1 MTQLDSQTTAPSE
14 TGATEH
20 LSFVTN
26 TWSRTVIQ
34 PILIA
39 LLISSLFTGIL
50 AFLDVLMPDAQWL
63 LLSFFCLFVAL
74 EGIYTTLWLN
84 HLEQRTI
91 NRLAYRAA
99 EFVVI
104 IILLRLYTWVVT
116 GGWPDPRPLQVWLRS
131 PQVLFGGVLF
141 LAGIV
146 IILMVWQRVL
156 EISDVFS
163 QLAIDTAEAV
173 YYSLT
178 PQDRRLSERP
188 LRIDRSQLVAT
199 FFQQWIWGGII
210 LAACSTLSTL
220 DLRMITTIRNPLA
233 IGRLG
238 LPPMMLAALLIYFI
252 SGFLLLSQG
261 RLAAMNARW
270 LNEGAARNMLV
281 ERSWHRT
288 SLWVLLATVV
298 VAAFLPLGET
308 LAISRILQA
317 IIGILTLTFY
327 ILSFLFFSLLS
338 LLFQTVPTPD
348 SERPPGALENLV
360 VPTPEPSATPAA
372 PNETAAIVISSFFWT
387 IIIVAT
393 IIAISFYLRE
403 RGYRLNLRSIKRF
416 WSGFSGWLRQMWRG
430 LSIQARDLQHA
441 VRARLRVE
449 APEEDESKKS
459 PWRFIRVNALS
470 PREQIRYFYLSTAR
484 RAGDQGVQRRQ
495 SETPLEY
502 AEDLKESWPDTE
514 IDVEELTEAFLK
526 ARYSP
531 QSIEKEDVNPVK
543 RRWKHLR
550 ANLRRRGKPGDRNDQ
565 DEPPLAPPDQT

>member
-1 MTQLDSQTTAPSE
+1 MTQLDRQTTATSE
-14 TGATEH
+14 TGATGH

-26 TWSRTVIQ
+26 TWSRRVVQ

-50 AFLDVLMPDAQWL
+50 AFLDVLMPDEQWL

-74 EGIYTTLWLN
+74 EGIYTTIWLN

-104 IILLRLYTWVVT
+104 IILLRLYTWIVT
-116 GGWPDPRPLQVWLRS
+116 GDLPDPRPLQAWLRS
-131 PQVLFGGVLF
+131 PQVLFGGALF

-146 IILMVWQRVL
+146 IILLVWQRVL
-156 EISDVFS
+156 EISEVFS

-178 PQDRRLSERP
+178 PQERRLSERP
-188 LRIDRSQLVAT
+188 LRIDRSQLVAN

-220 DLRMITTIRNPLA
+220 DLRTITTISNPLA

-238 LPPMMLAALLIYFI
+238 LPPMMLAALLVYFI

-270 LNEGAARNMLV
+270 LNEGATRNVLV

-298 VAAFLPLGET
+298 IAAFLPLGET

-317 IIGILTLTFY
+317 IIGVLTLAVY
-327 ILSFLFFSLLS
+327 LLSFLFFSLLS
-338 LLFQTVPTPD
+338 LLFQTAPA
-348 SERPPGALENLV
+348 SEPEPPPGALENFI
-360 VPTPEPSATPAA
+360 VPTPEPRATPAA
-372 PNETAAIVISSFFWT
+372 PNETAAIVMSSFFWT

-393 IIAISFYLRE
+393 VIAISFYLRE
-403 RGYRLNLRSIKRF
+403 RGYRLTLHNVKRL
-416 WSGFSGWLRQMWRG
+416 WSDFSGWLRHLWHG

-441 VRARLRVE
+441 VRTRLRVE
-449 APEEDESKKS
+449 AIEEDESNKS

-484 RAGDQGVQRRQ
+484 RAGDQGVARQQ

-514 IDVEELTEAFLK
+514 IDVEELTNAFLK

-531 QSIEKEDVNPVK
+531 QSIEKEDVNLVK

-550 ANLRRRGKPGDRNDQ
+550 ANLRRRGKQGDGNNQ

>member
-1 MTQLDSQTTAPSE
+1 MNQPDLPTTTTSE
-14 TGATEH
+14 TGVTEP

-26 TWSRTVIQ
+26 TWSRTVVQ

-50 AFLDVLMPDAQWL
+50 VFLDVLMPDAQWL

-74 EGIYTTLWLN
+74 EGIYTTFWLN
-84 HLEQRTI
+84 HLDRRTV

-104 IILLRLYTWVVT
+104 VILLRLYTWIVS
-116 GGWPDPRPLQVWLRS
+116 GDLPEPRPLQAFLRS
-131 PQVLFGGVLF
+131 PEVLFGGVLF

-146 IILMVWQRVL
+146 IILLVWQRVL
-156 EISDVFS
+156 EISEVFT

-178 PQDRRLSERP
+178 PQERQVSSRP

-199 FFQQWIWGGII
+199 FFEQWVWGGII
-210 LAACSTLSTL
+210 LAVCTTLSTL
-220 DLRMITTIRNPLA
+220 DLRTITTVSNPLA

-238 LPPMMLAALLIYFI
+238 LPPMMLAALLVYFI

-270 LNEGAARNMLV
+270 LNEGAAKNAQV
-281 ERSWHRT
+281 ERSWHRA
-288 SLWVLLATVV
+288 SLWVLLTIVV
-298 VAAFLPLGET
+298 AAAFLPLGET

-317 IIGILTLTFY
+317 IIGALTLAFY
-327 ILSFLFFSLLS
+327 LLSFLFFSLLS
-338 LLFQTVPTPD
+338 LLFQQVPAPD
-348 SERPPGALENLV
+348 PERPPEALQDIV
-360 VPTPEPSATPAA
+360 VPTPEPRATPAA
-372 PNETAAIVISSFFWT
+372 PNDMAQIVVSSLFWT
-387 IIIVAT
+387 VIIVVT

-403 RGYRLNLRSIKRF
+403 RGYRLNVHSVKRL
-416 WSGFSGWLRQMWRG
+416 WSGFSGWLRHLWRG
-430 LSIQARDLQHA
+430 ISMQARDLQHA
-441 VRARLRVE
+441 VRTRLRVE
-449 APEEDESKKS
+449 VQEEDKSKKS

-484 RAGDQGVQRRQ
+484 RAAEQGVERRQ

-550 ANLRRRGKPGDRNDQ
+550 ANLRRRGKRE
-565 DEPPLAPPDQT
+565 DEATSAPPE